1 MSTTTTSP
9 TPQSP
14 QLLTKSGLFLD
25 SEVSFTG
32 STISIGQDQHEL
44 TASLTTTPDHS
55 NISISQQ
62 QQHDI
67 TIDKVLEMIYA
78 IADIGS
84 PSIKIYLFRLNKYL
98 QDQQVLTL
106 FVERNGIDQL
116 EKCIKELRGN
126 ALTYAYS
133 CLRTMSLNANTL
145 KSFPTRIIDVII
157 QRFSIDDTLK
167 ENTLKSMLMIIKRCL
182 GEFQD
187 KTFKAIGV
195 INKENKVLAKLVK
208 LLKST
213 DVDLQVNT
221 ISLINAIM
229 SSASDAQHL
238 DTMLGCFEYLDIFVA
253 LKKLNHG
260 VLGSQKDGLL
270 SYQKSI
276 MRSIN
281 HQRLTLFEKDPTS
294 FINMY
299 NRYKQSL
306 LPPGHSTEEW
316 KHLGFHTEEPYQEF
330 KTVGI
335 LGLTNL
341 LYFFDTYP
349 SIIKKIYTANQK
361 RRDNQCYPFSAIAI
375 TLTHLV
381 NQSLL
386 IGEDPKNLKFVPL
399 LFSHYHAVQ
408 ELFCFIFQVF
418 ENSWLD
424 VNADINKILALVK
437 KQLTNVLDTK
447 KTIFDAMNMLTQR
460 NRDISLLEQ
469 PVMMTKSPDMIVNN
483 TSMNNLGQSIP
494 TTAASSM
501 ALSQKD
507 VNDSIGSI
515 SKLNHTDIYKSINQI
530 VKNNIIESFKNNK
543 TNILLKGLFFKVEK
557 NYKLKGGVS
566 GGSFIFIRLSN
577 DLKQFSYTFTND
589 TLTVPTKDFIGTMN
603 LQDIQIS
610 TNISNLVE
618 SSPSQS
624 SNQPSRKN
632 KGKVDNSSTLL
643 YLSNVEKESDSST
656 WLELS
661 STSRESLVDLVDGHK
676 VLNRQSLVCSESIE
690 ELAALEEIEMKVNM
704 LDFVGVDSF
713 ISDTAPPIPTLPSDF
728 DFFELK
734 LKDYHSQ
741 FTNHG
746 KQSSSINNNNNN
758 NNNTSAATTTTRKK
772 LVHRS
777 VRQSMYLMQGIKD
790 EIQQE

>member
-1 MSTTTTSP
+1 MEGS
-9 TPQSP
+9 
-14 QLLTKSGLFLD
+14 
-25 SEVSFTG
+25 SFDVH
-32 STISIGQDQHEL
+32 SDIDTIQIFIKDYREL

-55 NISISQQ
+55 NSNINSSNSNSTN

-84 PSIKIYLFRLNKYL
+84 IYLFRLNKYL

-106 FVERNGIDQL
+106 FVERSGIDQL
-116 EKCIKELRGN
+116 EKCIKELKGN

-133 CLRTMSLNANTL
+133 
-145 KSFPTRIIDVII
+145 SFPTRIIDVII
-157 QRFSIDDTLK
+157 QRFSID
-167 ENTLKSMLMIIKRCL
+167 EMF
-182 GEFQD
+182 G
-187 KTFKAIGV
+187 
-195 INKENKVLAKLVK
+195 
-208 LLKST
+208 
-213 DVDLQVNT
+213 
-221 ISLINAIM
+221 
-229 SSASDAQHL
+229 
-238 DTMLGCFEYLDIFVA
+238 
-253 LKKLNHG
+253 
-260 VLGSQKDGLL
+260 
-270 SYQKSI
+270 
-276 MRSIN
+276 RSIN
-281 HQRLTLFEKDPTS
+281 HQRSTLFENDPTS

-299 NRYKQSL
+299 TRYKQSL

-316 KHLGFHTEEPYQEF
+316 KYLGFHTEEPYQ
-330 KTVGI
+330 
-335 LGLTNL
+335 
-341 LYFFDTYP
+341 D
-349 SIIKKIYTANQK
+349 ANQK

-375 TLTHLV
+375 NLTHLL

-386 IGEDPKNLKFVPL
+386 IGEETKNLTFVPL

-408 ELFCFIFQVF
+408 ELFCCIFQVF

-437 KQLTNVLDTK
+437 KQLTNVLETK

-469 PVMMTKSPDMIVNN
+469 PIMTKSPDMIVTN

-494 TTAASSM
+494 TTNSTVIN
-501 ALSQKD
+501 QKD
-507 VNDSIGSI
+507 GGGETIGSI

-543 TNILLKGLFFKVEK
+543 TNILLKGLFFEVEK

-566 GGSFIFIRLSN
+566 GGSYLFIRLSN
-577 DLKQFSYTFTND
+577 DLKQYN
-589 TLTVPTKDFIGTMN
+589 
-603 LQDIQIS
+603 IQIS

-618 SSPSQS
+618 SSPSS
-624 SNQPSRKN
+624 SSSQPSRKN

-643 YLSNVEKESDSST
+643 YLSNMEKESSEASST

-661 STSRESLVDLVDGHK
+661 SASRESLVDLVDGHK
-676 VLNRQSLVCSESIE
+676 SIE
-690 ELAALEEIEMKVNM
+690 ELAALEELEMKVNM

-713 ISDTAPPIPTLPSDF
+713 ISESAPPIPTLPSDF

-741 FTNHG
+741 FTNQG
-746 KQSSSINNNNNN
+746 KQSSSN

-777 VRQSMYLMQGIKD
+777 VRQSMFLMQGIKD
-790 EIQQE
+790 EIQEE